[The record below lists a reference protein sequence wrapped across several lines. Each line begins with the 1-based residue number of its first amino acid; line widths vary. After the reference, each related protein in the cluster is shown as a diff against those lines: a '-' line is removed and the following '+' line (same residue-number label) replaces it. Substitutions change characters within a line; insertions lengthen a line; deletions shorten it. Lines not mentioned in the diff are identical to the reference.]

1 MKYLVGLFVGLGLM
15 TYAQAFAQGF
25 ADETAIFDLN
35 EDNGFRLPFK
45 ECQKAHAATR
55 KIVFPHYR
63 EPSRH
68 YILVDDVIYDMRLD
82 GGGSGPVPTSIIT
95 LECYKYDLR
104 KRSP

>member
-15 TYAQAFAQGF
+15 TYGQAF

-35 EDNGFRLPFK
+35 EDKLVTGFRLPFK

-55 KIVFPHYR
+55 KIVFPHKR

-82 GGGSGPVPTSIIT
+82 GGGSGKVPSPIIT

-104 KRSP
+104 KLSP